1 MFQEPKIT
9 VNMISF
15 HSLQEPINSLQ
26 VSRHQSPGAVQPQ
39 AEEIRPDQVAAR
51 LGCSILRQNKFRY
64 DQSCIRVQE
73 SFFLPWVR
81 AGFSLG
87 WSISYPECQEWV
99 IYRHW
104 CWTAASLLQRWAGT
118 KVHCRLCCQLTA
130 EEIKA
135 RYAGFLLAPVESF
148 FCCCCFCPL

>member
-1 MFQEPKIT
+1 MMFQEPKIT

-73 SFFLPWVR
+73 SFFFALSQGRLFLRLIYLLPRVSR
-81 AGFSLG
+81 MGN
-87 WSISYPECQEWV
+87 
-99 IYRHW
+99 
-104 CWTAASLLQRWAGT
+104 LQTLVLDG
-118 KVHCRLCCQLTA
+118 CQLTA
-130 EEIKA
+130 EVGWHKSTLSS
-135 RYAGFLLAPVESF
+135 LLPAH
-148 FCCCCFCPL
+148 CRGN